1 MASKEP
7 PKEEVKAEEPP
18 KKAGSGKLIIIL
30 LIVLVLLLLAGMGIL
45 TLLLL
50 KSKKGGESAAEP
62 PKAEASSSASTAA
75 ASAPHQP
82 PPVVIDPGKPPVFVA
97 LDPIV
102 VNLAP
107 GEGERYLQVA
117 IVLRIADQKFD
128 AMLKQFMPEIQHRIN
143 LLLSSKLPSELA
155 TPKGREHLA
164 MDIRD
169 TVNEVM
175 GYPPRP
181 RDQQPLGPSGPVQA
195 VLFRS
200 FIIQ

>member
-1 MASKEP
+1 MAKEAA
-7 PKEEVKAEEPP
+7 KEETNQEAAPTK
-18 KKAGSGKLIIIL
+18 SGKGKLLVIL
-30 LIVLVLLLLAGMGIL
+30 LIVLIVLLLAAVGLLGF
-45 TLLLL
+45 LLL
-50 KSKKGGESAAEP
+50 KKKGSGDGHDEPKAAEAHVP
-62 PKAEASSSASTAA
+62 APAA
-75 ASAPHQP
+75 PAPAAP

-128 AMLKQFMPEIQHRIN
+128 AALKQFMPEIQHRVN

-155 TPKGREHLA
+155 TAKGREVLA

-169 TVNEVM
+169 TINEVL

-181 RDQQPLGPSGPVQA
+181 RDQQQLGPSGPVQA

>member
-1 MASKEP
+1 MAKEAA
-7 PKEEVKAEEPP
+7 KEETNQEAAPAK
-18 KKAGSGKLIIIL
+18 SGKGKLLVIL
-30 LIVLVLLLLAGMGIL
+30 LIVLIVLLLAAVGLLGF
-45 TLLLL
+45 LLL
-50 KSKKGGESAAEP
+50 KKKGGGDGHNESKAAEAHAP
-62 PKAEASSSASTAA
+62 APAA
-75 ASAPHQP
+75 PAPAAP
-82 PPVVIDPGKPPVFVA
+82 PPVVIDPGKPPVFVT

-128 AMLKQFMPEIQHRIN
+128 AALKQFMPEIQHRVN

-155 TPKGREHLA
+155 TAKGREVLA

-169 TVNEVM
+169 TINEVL

-181 RDQQPLGPSGPVQA
+181 RDQQQLGPSGPVQA

>member
-1 MASKEP
+1 MAKEAA
-7 PKEEVKAEEPP
+7 KEETNQEAAPAK
-18 KKAGSGKLIIIL
+18 SGKGKLLVIL
-30 LIVLVLLLLAGMGIL
+30 LIVLIVLLLAAVGLLGF
-45 TLLLL
+45 LLL
-50 KSKKGGESAAEP
+50 KKKGGGDGHDEPKAAEAHAP
-62 PKAEASSSASTAA
+62 APAA
-75 ASAPHQP
+75 QAPAAP
-82 PPVVIDPGKPPVFVA
+82 PPVVIDPGKPPVFVT

-128 AMLKQFMPEIQHRIN
+128 AALKQFMPEIQHRVN

-155 TPKGREHLA
+155 TAKGREVLA

-169 TVNEVM
+169 TINEVL

-181 RDQQPLGPSGPVQA
+181 RDQQQLGPSGPVQA

>member
-1 MASKEP
+1 MAKET
-7 PKEEVKAEEPP
+7 PKEAPAEEAP
-18 KKAGSGKLIIIL
+18 KKGGGKLLIIL
-30 LIVLVLLLLAGMGIL
+30 LIVLVILLLAGVGVMAF
-45 TLLLL
+45 LLL
-50 KSKKGGESAAEP
+50 KKNKGGDSHADATP
-62 PKAEASSSASTAA
+62 APAA
-75 ASAPHQP
+75 APAPTPAAPAAP
-82 PPVVIDPGKPPVFVA
+82 PPVVVDPGKPPVFVS

-128 AMLKQFMPEIQHRIN
+128 AALKQFMPEIQHRVN

-155 TPKGREHLA
+155 TPKGRENLA

-169 TVNEVM
+169 TINEVM

-181 RDQQPLGPSGPVQA
+181 RDQQQLGPTGPVQA
-195 VLFRS
+195 VLFKS

>member
-1 MASKEP
+1 MAKEAA
-7 PKEEVKAEEPP
+7 KEETNQEAAPAK
-18 KKAGSGKLIIIL
+18 SGKGKLLVIL
-30 LIVLVLLLLAGMGIL
+30 LIVLIVLLLAVVGLLGF
-45 TLLLL
+45 LLL
-50 KSKKGGESAAEP
+50 KKKGGGDGHDEPKAAEAHAP
-62 PKAEASSSASTAA
+62 AA
-75 ASAPHQP
+75 LAPAAP

-128 AMLKQFMPEIQHRIN
+128 AALKQFMPEIQHRVN

-155 TPKGREHLA
+155 TAKGREVLA

-169 TVNEVM
+169 TINEVL

-181 RDQQPLGPSGPVQA
+181 RDQQQLGPSGPVQA

>member
-1 MASKEP
+1 MAKEAA
-7 PKEEVKAEEPP
+7 KEETNQEAAPAK
-18 KKAGSGKLIIIL
+18 SGKGKLLVIL
-30 LIVLVLLLLAGMGIL
+30 LIVLIVLLLAAVGLLGF
-45 TLLLL
+45 LLL
-50 KSKKGGESAAEP
+50 KKKGGSDGHDEHKAAEAHAP
-62 PKAEASSSASTAA
+62 APAPAA
-75 ASAPHQP
+75 PAPAAP
-82 PPVVIDPGKPPVFVA
+82 PPVVIDPGKPPVFVT

-128 AMLKQFMPEIQHRIN
+128 ATLKQFMPEIQHRVN

-155 TPKGREHLA
+155 TAKGREVLA

-169 TVNEVM
+169 TINEVL

-181 RDQQPLGPSGPVQA
+181 RDQQQLGPSGPVQA

>member
-1 MASKEP
+1 MAKEAA
-7 PKEEVKAEEPP
+7 KEEPNKEEAPA
-18 KKAGSGKLIIIL
+18 KSGKGKLVVLL
-30 LIVLVLLLLAGMGIL
+30 LIVLIVLLMAAVGLLGF
-45 TLLLL
+45 LLL
-50 KSKKGGESAAEP
+50 KKKGGDSHEEPKAAEAQAP
-62 PKAEASSSASTAA
+62 PAA
-75 ASAPHQP
+75 AAPAAPAAP
-82 PPVVIDPGKPPVFVA
+82 PPVVVDPGKPPVFVT

-128 AMLKQFMPEIQHRIN
+128 AALKQFMPEIQHRVN

-155 TPKGREHLA
+155 TPKGREVLA

-169 TVNEVM
+169 TINEVL

-181 RDQQPLGPSGPVQA
+181 RDQQQLGPSGPVQA

>member
-1 MASKEP
+1 MAKEAA
-7 PKEEVKAEEPP
+7 KEETNQEAAPAK
-18 KKAGSGKLIIIL
+18 SGKGKLLVIL
-30 LIVLVLLLLAGMGIL
+30 LIVLIVLLLAAVGLLGF
-45 TLLLL
+45 LLL
-50 KSKKGGESAAEP
+50 KKKGGSDGHDEPKAAESHAP
-62 PKAEASSSASTAA
+62 APAA
-75 ASAPHQP
+75 PAPAAP

-128 AMLKQFMPEIQHRIN
+128 AALKQFMPEIQHRVN

-155 TPKGREHLA
+155 TAKGREVLA

-169 TVNEVM
+169 TINEVL

-181 RDQQPLGPSGPVQA
+181 RDQQQLGPSGPVQA

>member
-1 MASKEP
+1 MAKEAA
-7 PKEEVKAEEPP
+7 KEETGQEAAPA
-18 KKAGSGKLIIIL
+18 KAGKGKLIIIL
-30 LIVLVLLLLAGMGIL
+30 LIVLIVLLLAGMGVMG
-45 TLLLL
+45 LLLL
-50 KSKKGGESAAEP
+50 KKKGGDSHGEEAKSADHAAP
-62 PKAEASSSASTAA
+62 AKTEAPA
-75 ASAPHQP
+75 P
-82 PPVVIDPGKPPVFVA
+82 PPVVVDPGKPPVFVA

-107 GEGERYLQVA
+107 GEGERYLQVV

-128 AMLKQFMPEIQHRIN
+128 PTIKQFLPEILHRIN

-155 TPKGREHLA
+155 TPKKREELA

-169 TVNEVM
+169 TINEVL
-175 GYPPRP
+175 GYPPRS
-181 RDQQPLGPSGPVQA
+181 RDMQQLGPSGPVQA

>member
-1 MASKEP
+1 MAKEAA
-7 PKEEVKAEEPP
+7 KEETNQEAAPAK
-18 KKAGSGKLIIIL
+18 SGKGKLLVIL
-30 LIVLVLLLLAGMGIL
+30 LIVLIVLLLAAVGLLGF
-45 TLLLL
+45 LLL
-50 KSKKGGESAAEP
+50 KKKGGGDGHDEPKAAEAHAP
-62 PKAEASSSASTAA
+62 APAA
-75 ASAPHQP
+75 PAPAAP
-82 PPVVIDPGKPPVFVA
+82 PPVVIDPGKPPVFVT

-128 AMLKQFMPEIQHRIN
+128 AALKQFMPEIQHRVN

-155 TPKGREHLA
+155 TAKGREVLA

-169 TVNEVM
+169 TINEVL

-181 RDQQPLGPSGPVQA
+181 RDQQQLGPSGPVQA

>member
-1 MASKEP
+1 MAKEAA
-7 PKEEVKAEEPP
+7 KEETNQEAAPAK
-18 KKAGSGKLIIIL
+18 SGKGKLLVIL
-30 LIVLVLLLLAGMGIL
+30 LIVLIVLLLAAVGLLGF
-45 TLLLL
+45 LLL
-50 KSKKGGESAAEP
+50 KKKGGGDGHNEPKAAEAHAP
-62 PKAEASSSASTAA
+62 SLAA
-75 ASAPHQP
+75 LAPAAP

-128 AMLKQFMPEIQHRIN
+128 AALKQFMPEIQHRVN

-155 TPKGREHLA
+155 TAKGREVLA
-164 MDIRD
+164 MDLRD
-169 TVNEVM
+169 TINEVL

-181 RDQQPLGPSGPVQA
+181 RDQQQLGPSGPVQA

>member
-1 MASKEP
+1 MAKET
-7 PKEEVKAEEPP
+7 PKEAPAEEAP
-18 KKAGSGKLIIIL
+18 KKGGGKLLIIL
-30 LIVLVLLLLAGMGIL
+30 LIVLVILLLAGVGVMAF
-45 TLLLL
+45 LLL
-50 KSKKGGESAAEP
+50 KKNKGGDSHADAAP
-62 PKAEASSSASTAA
+62 APAA
-75 ASAPHQP
+75 APAPTPAAPAAP
-82 PPVVIDPGKPPVFVA
+82 PPVVVDPGKPPVFVA

-128 AMLKQFMPEIQHRIN
+128 AALKQFMPEIQHRVN

-155 TPKGREHLA
+155 TPKGRENLA

-169 TVNEVM
+169 TINEVM

-181 RDQQPLGPSGPVQA
+181 RDQQQLGPTGPVQA
-195 VLFRS
+195 VLFKS